1 MITVEIVFLVLLAL
15 LIGFLVVRQEVRMSR
30 VPWNFGGVR
39 QRRSD
44 STGSSSATDTRN
56 RYYGTGGDDGGGGR

>member
-15 LIGFLVVRQEVRMSR
+15 LIGFLVVRQVVVSR